1 MLDGGARPRPRSLG
15 PLRQTLAHEPER
27 RRKVD
32 AMSTTWRVIVV
43 TVGVLAV
50 IAIAL
55 SIFTLTAMNGRIDDR
70 ITASSL
76 RGDPGP
82 RGPRG
87 PVGPIGLTGPQGIPG
102 ISGCVINPNE
112 WNQFVGEL
120 GDALVAA
127 EAGGT
132 IFYNGRP
139 PQVVCG

>member
-1 MLDGGARPRPRSLG
+1 
-15 PLRQTLAHEPER
+15 
-27 RRKVD
+27 
-32 AMSTTWRVIVV
+32 
-43 TVGVLAV
+43 
-50 IAIAL
+50 
-55 SIFTLTAMNGRIDDR
+55 MNGRVDDR

-102 ISGCVINPNE
+102 ISGCLINPNE

-120 GDALVAA
+120 GGALVAA
-127 EAGGT
+127 EAGGA